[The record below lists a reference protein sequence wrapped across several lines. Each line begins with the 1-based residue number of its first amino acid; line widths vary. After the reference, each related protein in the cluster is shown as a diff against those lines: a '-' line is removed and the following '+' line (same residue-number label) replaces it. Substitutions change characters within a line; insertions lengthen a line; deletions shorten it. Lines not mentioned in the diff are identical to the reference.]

1 MKSHKKTAAIALA
14 AAAMVSMT
22 PLGAHADAS
31 AGVVWAANPAGV
43 QAMPDAPSLALLS
56 SSGYV
61 PLQTSGGKCLLV
73 ARRGTKIVAVEL
85 SPLAIG
91 AKVIGWKPQEIDMS
105 TLTSKWGYEP
115 EKSSIDTKSF
125 GNPVTNSISEQSKTD
140 TSKGGSYASAS
151 SWGNGHVDAHS
162 SAIASSNGETES
174 AESVT
179 VNGKT
184 YRKYSHFRPATAD
197 APVAASD
204 EYFCQ

>member
-1 MKSHKKTAAIALA
+1 MKSQMKAAAIALA
-14 AAAMVSMT
+14 TSALVAMMPTS
-22 PLGAHADAS
+22 ARADTS
-31 AGVVWAANPAGV
+31 AGVIWAANPAGV
-43 QAMPDAPSLALLS
+43 QAMPNAQALALLP

-73 ARRGTKIVAVEL
+73 ARRGTQIVAVEL

-91 AKVIGWKPQEIDMS
+91 TKVIGWKPQEIDMS
-105 TLTSKWGYEP
+105 ALTSKWGYKAP
-115 EKSSIDTKSF
+115 ESSVDTKRF
-125 GNPVTNSISEQSKTD
+125 GNPVTTQISAQSKTD
-140 TSKGGSYASAS
+140 TSKDGSFARASAWS
-151 SWGNGHVDAHS
+151 NGQVEAHS
-162 SAIASSNGETES
+162 SAIASGSGETEA

-184 YRKYSHFRPATAD
+184 YRKYSHFKPATAD